1 MKNDN
6 SSLLDE
12 FGEVMDSF
20 LKNNK
25 IQLLVESPEG
35 SSEWTTKSNIDE
47 LGPVVHF
54 YILLNVMPI
63 VFRKFKDIMD
73 ENLTENFIDSVLE
86 MVKKE
91 IMEVVGKEKK
101 GKDAER

>member
-12 FGEVMDSF
+12 LGEVMDSF

-25 IQLLVESPEG
+25 IQLLVESPKG

-47 LGPVVHF
+47 LGPVVYF
-54 YILLNVMPI
+54 YILLNLMPI
-63 VFRKFKDIMD
+63 VFQKFKDILD
-73 ENLTENFIDSVLE
+73 ENLTESFVDSVLD

-91 IMEVVGKEKK
+91 IMETVMKE
-101 GKDAER
+101 GDDAEGN